1 MTRKLLSWL
10 AAAALLAGV
19 CLLLLDLSTGT
30 SSSTKESGAAGDS
43 GLQIVLRGVVLV
55 EARRERQVYRVV
67 SDNASYS
74 VWSGQATASNVTL
87 VLKEREG
94 DVTVTAP
101 VASWD
106 MKEDRIDLAMGASA
120 ANGAGWTAISPKAR
134 VDLKSEVITAEE
146 ASLSGP
152 GLAVVGNNLRWR
164 WKEGKVELDSPRSNI
179 HPGRDLVPGRQ
190 GGRT

>member
-1 MTRKLLSWL
+1 MTRKLFSWL
-10 AAAALLAGV
+10 AAAALLAGA
-19 CLLLLDLSTGT
+19 CLLVLDLSTST
-30 SSSTKESGAAGDS
+30 TSSTKGSGDAGDS
-43 GLQIVLRGVVLV
+43 GPQIVLRGVVLV
-55 EARRERQVYRVV
+55 EARRERQVYRLV

-94 DVTVTAP
+94 DIIVTAP
-101 VASWD
+101 VASWN

-120 ANGAGWTAISPKAR
+120 ANGAGWTAISPRAR

-152 GLAVVGNNLRWR
+152 GFTVVGSKLRWR
-164 WKEGKVELDSPRSNI
+164 WQDGKVELDSPISSI
-179 HPGRDLVPGRQ
+179 KPGRDLAPGRQ
-190 GGRT
+190 G

>member
-1 MTRKLLSWL
+1 MTRKLFSWL
-10 AAAALLAGV
+10 AAAALLAGAS
-19 CLLLLDLSTGT
+19 LLVLDLSTGT
-30 SSSTKESGAAGDS
+30 SSSTKESGVAGDS

-120 ANGAGWTAISPKAR
+120 ANGAGWTAISPRAR

-164 WKEGKVELDSPRSNI
+164 WKDGTVELDFPRSNI